1 MTYRLLENQAATDLV
16 ETAIQTAGLTYTKHY
31 QRNTAKQVV
40 VHFRF
45 TDYQFESVDGMLP
58 QITVINSVDKS
69 SAFKIVG
76 GVFRLVCTNGLVAGT
91 IFDSERIIH
100 RQGPTF
106 ERKYN
111 SLPERIVALI
121 EDTVVAA
128 QAFEE
133 LATQEL
139 TADQMVAITGNLTM
153 SRKAKA
159 KTIENILLPET
170 RRTADQGDNVWSLFN
185 LVNENLRKYSSTAA
199 YTKHNEKL
207 LENIQLLA
215 A

>member
-1 MTYRLLENQAATDLV
+1 MTYRLLENSTATDLV
-16 ETAIQTAGLTYTKHY
+16 ETAVQTAGLAYTKHY

-45 TDYQFESVDGMLP
+45 TDYQFESVDGLMP
-58 QITVINSVDKS
+58 QITVVNSTDKS
-69 SAFKIVG
+69 SAFRIMG
-76 GVFRLVCTNGLVAGT
+76 GVFRLVCTNGLVAGE
-91 IFDSERIIH
+91 IFDQERIIH

-106 ERKYN
+106 ERKYK

-121 EDTVVAA
+121 EDTIVAA

-133 LATQEL
+133 LQSQTLDED
-139 TADQMVAITGNLTM
+139 TMVQIAANLTM
-153 SRKAKA
+153 SRKAKKA
-159 KTIENILLPET
+159 TIENILLPET
-170 RRTADQGDNVWSLFN
+170 RRAADQGNNVWTLFN
-185 LVNENLRKYSSTAA
+185 LVNENLRKYSSASA

-207 LENIQLLA
+207 LENITLLA

>member
-1 MTYRLLENQAATDLV
+1 MSYRLLENQAATDLV
-16 ETAIQTAGLTYTKHY
+16 ETAVQAAGLAYTKHY

-45 TDYQFESVDGMLP
+45 TDYEFESVDGLLP

-69 SAFKIVG
+69 SALKIVG

-133 LATQEL
+133 LASQEL

-159 KTIENILLPET
+159 KTIESIET
-170 RRTADQGDNVWSLFN
+170 RRIADQGDNVWSLFN
-185 LVNENLRKYSSTAA
+185 LVNENLRKYSSAAA